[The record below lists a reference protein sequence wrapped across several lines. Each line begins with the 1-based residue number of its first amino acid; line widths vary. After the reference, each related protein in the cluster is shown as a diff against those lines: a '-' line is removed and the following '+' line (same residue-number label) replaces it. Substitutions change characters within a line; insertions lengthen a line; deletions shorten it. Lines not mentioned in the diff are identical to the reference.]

1 MRPHYVKRSVKF
13 LSALCFALFLGNPQL
28 PAVDVE
34 NLPNA
39 ADEVLNALSAGNN
52 GLATYN
58 NRAINGVAA
67 VDLLDATFTVSI
79 DFEATP
85 ADSVGDLRELIWET
99 GGGTIGYSI
108 CYEHPNTIALRA
120 SGNGGNSVATAT
132 VELSQNQLDA
142 GELALA
148 WAWDTDNGDGL
159 QTIAIIIDGAMAVSA
174 TEDLQPDWSG
184 GNAAAFG
191 GASTSLAAGGG
202 NTSLRAQAF
211 QSGTINI
218 DTGLAFYADTNWVPA
233 GADSD
238 EDGLDDGWELRFADD
253 LATLGGIDAGG
264 GRETAVFKNDDSY
277 NGTHDTFLRNG
288 SAFGGGM
295 SNFGR
300 CPTIESNEGTRIGL
314 IRFDVSALDGQFTEI
329 ESVTLRLFSQ
339 NAPATGG
346 TAAYRLAAANSAWRA
361 GGNCGGTVLGGNRHE
376 ATWTHLAD
384 YGGFPAAPPSWA
396 SRTPG
401 PTTAGIDYDG
411 VELGSE
417 DNDVSA
423 AGEEFDIELGGDL
436 DALITDWASATTIN
450 GCADRG
456 GNPCWTP
463 DWNWAQPAPESANSG
478 LLLRGFDGSTHTF
491 HSSEAAAA
499 LRPELIVT
507 YLSGGGGGQA
517 DFDSDGLSDVEE
529 QATGT
534 NPVLA
539 DTDGD
544 GLDDGD
550 EVNTHGTS
558 PTNADSDGDTL
569 SDGDEVNTHGTNPAL
584 ADTDEDGYAD
594 NVEIIEGT
602 DPLDANST
610 PAQSVATLGDSTESF
625 NVIGPLA
632 TWNNRAVGGF
642 TQVDQADAT
651 FTLSADF
658 DAKTSGRREV
668 LFETGGGWQGT
679 SLCYETGS
687 SVVLRVSG
695 WGTNPDGVREN
706 GWNVYE
712 IRYALSASLIDGGD
726 VEIGIGLDSD
736 NGNGGE
742 DIRLI
747 INGVTVGTVSN
758 DADSTLSTGVD
769 GTGAFDWSGGNAG
782 ALGVGASGLAGTGE
796 RSDLTGIDFASGT
809 INLDTG
815 LQYWVNTN
823 WLPDGVDS
831 DNDGLDDGYE
841 AFYGD
846 LTVLGD
852 GDADGDGISD
862 TDEAAAGSNPA
873 SDDTDSDGLADGA
886 EGDAGTGLF
895 NPDSDGDGLTDGA
908 EVNEHGTNPL
918 AADSDQ
924 DMALDGDDNCPT
936 EGNSSQ
942 DDGDGDG
949 IGDACDNCPAAA
961 NADQADDDLN
971 GIGDVCDIEV
981 NAIRGDSNG
990 DMEVNISDPTYTLQ
1004 YLFLGGDAPPCEAS
1018 ADSNGDGN
1026 INISDPT
1033 YTLQYLF
1040 LGGPAHPELS
1050 SCDP

>member
-1 MRPHYVKRSVKF
+1 
-13 LSALCFALFLGNPQL
+13 
-28 PAVDVE
+28 
-34 NLPNA
+34 
-39 ADEVLNALSAGNN
+39 
-52 GLATYN
+52 
-58 NRAINGVAA
+58 
-67 VDLLDATFTVSI
+67 
-79 DFEATP
+79 
-85 ADSVGDLRELIWET
+85 
-99 GGGTIGYSI
+99 
-108 CYEHPNTIALRA
+108 
-120 SGNGGNSVATAT
+120 
-132 VELSQNQLDA
+132 
-142 GELALA
+142 
-148 WAWDTDNGDGL
+148 
-159 QTIAIIIDGAMAVSA
+159 
-174 TEDLQPDWSG
+174 
-184 GNAAAFG
+184 
-191 GASTSLAAGGG
+191 
-202 NTSLRAQAF
+202 
-211 QSGTINI
+211 
-218 DTGLAFYADTNWVPA
+218 
-233 GADSD
+233 
-238 EDGLDDGWELRFADD
+238 
-253 LATLGGIDAGG
+253 
-264 GRETAVFKNDDSY
+264 
-277 NGTHDTFLRNG
+277 
-288 SAFGGGM
+288 
-295 SNFGR
+295 
-300 CPTIESNEGTRIGL
+300 
-314 IRFDVSALDGQFTEI
+314 
-329 ESVTLRLFSQ
+329 
-339 NAPATGG
+339 
-346 TAAYRLAAANSAWRA
+346 
-361 GGNCGGTVLGGNRHE
+361 
-376 ATWTHLAD
+376 
-384 YGGFPAAPPSWA
+384 
-396 SRTPG
+396 
-401 PTTAGIDYDG
+401 
-411 VELGSE
+411 
-417 DNDVSA
+417 
-423 AGEEFDIELGGDL
+423 
-436 DALITDWASATTIN
+436 
-450 GCADRG
+450 
-456 GNPCWTP
+456 
-463 DWNWAQPAPESANSG
+463 
-478 LLLRGFDGSTHTF
+478 
-491 HSSEAAAA
+491 
-499 LRPELIVT
+499 
-507 YLSGGGGGQA
+507 
-517 DFDSDGLSDVEE
+517 
-529 QATGT
+529 
-534 NPVLA
+534 
-539 DTDGD
+539 
-544 GLDDGD
+544 
-550 EVNTHGTS
+550 VNTHGTS

-602 DPLDANST
+602 DPLDANSI

-695 WGTNPDGVREN
+695 WGTNPDGIREN

-841 AFYGD
+841 AFYGA

-873 SDDTDSDGLADGA
+873 SADTDSDGLADGA
-886 EGDAGTGLF
+886 EDDAGTSLF
-895 NPDSDGDGLTDGA
+895 NPDSDDDGLTDGA

-990 DMEVNISDPTYTLQ
+990 DLEVNISDPTYTLQ